1 MKINMN
7 KKIITYVIMA
17 LWLAMSIFCFIT
29 GYNFYRKTGEVQ
41 YYTIICWTLGGISLV
56 MVALRYIQF
65 RNDAKRKKSR
75 YFTEQNN
82 TSEKGDDNN
91 K

>member
-1 MKINMN
+1 MN

-41 YYTIICWTLGGISLV
+41 YYIIICWSLGGISLV
-56 MVALRYIQF
+56 MVGLRYLQF
-65 RNDAKRKKSR
+65 RNEAKRKKNR
-75 YFTEQNN
+75 YFTEQNAN
-82 TSEKGDDNN
+82 VEEGEDDN